1 MNALTSPKH
10 EPLPN
15 NAALFDLDF
24 FTKKREEDVK
34 PIPELPKSLTPTDD
48 VIVDISTNPSTSN
61 TNQNTNSPLENI
73 LDLSEPLND
82 AKCEQLVNKDNS
94 KEEKREKT
102 CKSEVRALTDIHV
115 TLDSVEPSTLPP
127 LTAYEEAEGVTVVL
141 HFCKDKPRQDV
152 NVIVVS
158 TTSKSTTAIED
169 YEFRCVVP
177 KVNINLFIIMF
188 SRTISF

>member
-34 PIPELPKSLTPTDD
+34 PTPELPKSLTPTDD

-61 TNQNTNSPLENI
+61 TNLNTNSPLENI

>member
-177 KVNINLFIIMF
+177 KVNISLFIIMF